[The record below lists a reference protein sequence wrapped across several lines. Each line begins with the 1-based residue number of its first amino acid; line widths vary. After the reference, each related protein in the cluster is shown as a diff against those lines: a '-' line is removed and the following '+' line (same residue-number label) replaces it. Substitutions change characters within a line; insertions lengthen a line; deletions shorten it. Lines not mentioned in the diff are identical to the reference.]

1 MWLFDTRAACVPNHF
16 SAISGANSRCTR
28 LRDKFVSVYVCR
40 PILEAIRKESRFGG
54 LSSSSVLR
62 APVRGGAMSERRKDG
77 NHFNHLCVDRRGA
90 IKLGVG
96 GAVLAA
102 VGHRFLNM
110 PAQAEERVSS
120 FGVYKGYSSEAYDG
134 WKRTSQYVAVRDG
147 TRLAMDI
154 FRSFGTTT
162 ELSNPL
168 DAQDGYAITERLA
181 KQPRSTG
188 NIGMF

>member
-1 MWLFDTRAACVPNHF
+1 
-16 SAISGANSRCTR
+16 
-28 LRDKFVSVYVCR
+28 
-40 PILEAIRKESRFGG
+40 
-54 LSSSSVLR
+54 
-62 APVRGGAMSERRKDG
+62 MSERRKDG
-77 NHFNHLCVDRRGA
+77 IHFNHLCVDRRGA
-90 IKLGVG
+90 IKLGEG
-96 GAVLAA
+96 EAVLAA

-120 FGVYKGYSSEAYDG
+120 FGAYKGYSSEAYDG
-134 WKRTSQYVAVRDG
+134 WKRTSQYVAVRDS

-168 DAQDGYAITERLA
+168 DAQGGYAITERLA

-188 NIGMF
+188 NIGMFGVSHEGEIPLRIAGTAPLPPSSWMTSRPTTPITRACRAPTTY